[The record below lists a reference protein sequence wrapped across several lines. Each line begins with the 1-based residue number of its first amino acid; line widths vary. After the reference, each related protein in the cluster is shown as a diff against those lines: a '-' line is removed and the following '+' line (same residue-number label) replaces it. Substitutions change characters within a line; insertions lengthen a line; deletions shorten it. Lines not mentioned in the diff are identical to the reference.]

1 MTVDHRQHHLDT
13 LRAALGVMVYPLQF
27 VVDLPRTTGA
37 WVQQTFSSRRALL
50 EENTSLQAQNLI
62 LQAQLQKL
70 TTLELENIRLREL
83 LGSSYKVD
91 EGVIV
96 AEIMSVDMDPYNHQ
110 VIINKGKIHGAYVGQ
125 PLLDATGVM
134 GQVVH
139 VGPITST
146 AMLITDPS
154 HAIPVQVNRNGLR
167 SIAVGTGSINEL
179 QLPHVPHNT
188 DIRAG
193 DQLVTSGLGG
203 RFPPGYPVAV
213 VTAVQYDP
221 GRPFAR
227 VSATPVSHLDRGRE
241 ILLVRPIKS
250 AADADPSQ

>member
-1 MTVDHRQHHLDT
+1 MTLDHRLHHLDT
-13 LRAALGVMVYPLQF
+13 VRAALSVMVYPLQF
-27 VVDLPRTTGA
+27 VVDLPRITGA
-37 WVQQTFSSRRALL
+37 WAQQTFSSRRTLL

-70 TTLELENIRLREL
+70 STLEQENIRLREL

-91 EGVIV
+91 EGVVV
-96 AEIMSVDMDPYNHQ
+96 AEIMSVDMDPYSHQ
-110 VIINKGKIHGAYVGQ
+110 VIINKGKIHGVHMGQ

-134 GQVVH
+134 GQVVQ

-179 QLPHVPHNT
+179 RLPHIPNNT

-221 GRPFAR
+221 GQSFAR

-250 AADADPSQ
+250 AADSDTAR